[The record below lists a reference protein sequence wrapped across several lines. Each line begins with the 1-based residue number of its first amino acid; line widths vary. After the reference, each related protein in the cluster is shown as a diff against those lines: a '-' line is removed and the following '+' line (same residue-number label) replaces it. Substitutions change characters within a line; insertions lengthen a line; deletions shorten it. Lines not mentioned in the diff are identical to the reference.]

1 MKTRRQLSHEEHEL
15 WTHVT
20 KSVKRLK
27 LAPRK
32 IAPAAT
38 AVAENLAA
46 AETGKTAKAKI
57 TTAPVAAAKPVATK
71 PALKPLVPLEPKTK
85 RRLNRGQKDVA
96 ARIDLH
102 GMRQHEA
109 HDALRGF
116 IIDAHA
122 NDARLVLVITGKGK
136 TARGD
141 GVMSEREVGVL
152 RRMVPH
158 WLSEPSL
165 RHIVLGHEAATG
177 RHGGEGALYVRIRKR
192 SSA

>member
-15 WTHVT
+15 WSHVT

-27 LAPRK
+27 PAPRK
-32 IAPAAT
+32 IVTAAP
-38 AVAENLAA
+38 AVAESSA
-46 AETGKTAKAKI
+46 AEEPAKAPKVKPSG
-57 TTAPVAAAKPVATK
+57 APAAAAKPVAPK
-71 PALKPLVPLEPKTK
+71 PVLKPLVPLEPKTK

-165 RHIVLGHEAATG
+165 RHIVLGHEAATV

-192 SSA
+192 SGA